1 MKKRY
6 ASTLIAAALAT
17 APGLL
22 QAQATFKVVPTP
34 NEHKGVSNNN
44 LLRAAAS
51 SPSDIWAVGQSAIHF
66 DGTKWTAFATPMING
81 DNTSNLN
88 GLVDFAPTD
97 AWAVGIINISEAN
110 PNQIIE
116 HWDGT
121 AWSVFPGPTFGS
133 NQQPSLYGLTA
144 TASNNIWA
152 VGALL
157 VNFQSIEA
165 LYEHYDGTA
174 WSAMTGPF
182 LGFPNAVSADA
193 TNDIWEVGCGN
204 FSAHYNGTAWMP
216 VKTPNVGTGPNCLNG
231 VVALA
236 PNDVWAVGYSTASN
250 KPPPGQFDV
259 PTLTLVEHYD
269 GTNWSVVPSPNV
281 GPNSQFQSNR
291 LLGIVAVSSTD
302 LWAFGSS
309 FAADGSGQESTLVLH
324 YDGTSWTI
332 NQSPSPQP
340 GNFRN
345 DILFGGVVTAPSN
358 VWLVGSE
365 DPATTGKP
373 VTVTL
378 VEHTSGG

>member
-1 MKKRY
+1 
-6 ASTLIAAALAT
+6 
-17 APGLL
+17 
-22 QAQATFKVVPTP
+22 
-34 NEHKGVSNNN
+34 
-44 LLRAAAS
+44 
-51 SPSDIWAVGQSAIHF
+51 
-66 DGTKWTAFATPMING
+66 
-81 DNTSNLN
+81 
-88 GLVDFAPTD
+88 VDFAPTD
-97 AWAVGIINISEAN
+97 AWAVGIININEAN

-121 AWSVFPGPTFGS
+121 TWSVFQGPTFGS
-133 NQQPSLYGLTA
+133 NEQPSLYGMTA
-144 TASNNIWA
+144 TDANNIWA

-157 VNFQSIEA
+157 VNFQSLEA

-174 WSAMTGPF
+174 WTAMTGPF

-193 TNDIWEVGCGN
+193 KNDIWEVGCGN
-204 FSAHYNGTAWMP
+204 FAAHYNGTAWMRA
-216 VKTPNVGTGPNCLNG
+216 KTPNVGTGPNCLNG

-269 GTNWSVVPSPNV
+269 GTSWSVVPSPNV
-281 GPNSQFQSNR
+281 GPTSQFQSNR

-302 LWAFGSS
+302 LWAFGSY

-332 NQSPSPQP
+332 NLSPSPRP